1 MAERF
6 TAEQIAEMLAD
17 PNTTVVVCSSRCLWC
32 GRGTPHEV
40 CHAHATELGFVPES
54 VADIDALWDS
64 GQEAETCTDPECPVW
79 AAGEWARRQEAQRAG
94 DTDQG

>member
-40 CHAHATELGFVPES
+40 CHAHATELGFMPES
-54 VADIDALWDS
+54 VADIEALWDS
-64 GQEAETCTDPECPVW
+64 GQEPEPCANPNCPVW
-79 AAGEWARRQEAQRAG
+79 EPGEWARRTGQEGRG
-94 DTDQG
+94 HGE